1 MRNSG
6 LVFFTDSFP
15 AFTELLYQPARKVF
29 AERGYRATFDQQLNK
44 LNKMKT
50 INTLTAIFFTALS
63 LNTFAGNPGSE
74 NSNDKPKSLVI
85 VSPFVLGNPDDEA
98 PEEIRL
104 VKAKYAHVPLAP
116 FVWGDPSDIPAGDHI
131 IKDIKKMNVPL
142 APFVWGNADEQ
153 APELLKFIIAVNADV
168 PLAPFVWGSPD
179 DAAPEL

>member
-1 MRNSG
+1 
-6 LVFFTDSFP
+6 
-15 AFTELLYQPARKVF
+15 
-29 AERGYRATFDQQLNK
+29 
-44 LNKMKT
+44 MKT
-50 INTLTAIFFTALS
+50 IKTLTAVLLTALS
-63 LNTFAGNPGSE
+63 LNTFAGNVSSE
-74 NSNDKPKSLVI
+74 NSNDKPKSLVN

-104 VKAKYAHVPLAP
+104 VKAKYAH
-116 FVWGDPSDIPAGDHI
+116 
-131 IKDIKKMNVPL
+131 VPL